1 MQNLEPILIFITVA
15 EMGSFTHAADSLGI
29 QKGRASTAVRK
40 LEEDVGVRLL
50 HRTTR
55 SVQLTEDG
63 RAFHARARDLL
74 AEVDDLHSMF
84 AGDRVALRGRLR
96 VDLPTEVARTTIVPA
111 LPDFM
116 ATHPELELE
125 VSSTDRQVD
134 LVQEGFDCV
143 LRLGPITGRD
153 ADCPPAGPVAHG
165 QRCQSRLSGALWRPS
180 IARRSPASGTSDNSF
195 FDDAG
200 RKTQWMGISGRRQL
214 RDASVARCATRQQ
227 RADLRSR
234 CPRRPWPDSGAT
246 LGDWPILGEWS
257 ACGDHTRFSS
267 PGARR
272 VPRRST
278 SEQSVAPSPRIH
290 EMDRRCADAV
300 SGIAR
305 RTSSSGSRN
314 YHFEG
319 ISRGRSNRMRRCG
332 VFCIAQA
339 RRCAAQSRRPPIRHR
354 DERPPQTTEEPHFR
368 MGLLDSLMPVFCSSN
383 PSYSRHGR
391 DLLAGVA

>member
-15 EMGSFTHAADSLGI
+15 EMGSFTRAADSLGI

-63 RAFHARARDLL
+63 RVFHARARDLL

-143 LRLGPITGRD
+143 LRLGPIRGRD

-200 RKTQWMGISGRRQL
+200 RKTLWMGISGRRQL
-214 RDASVARCATRQQ
+214 RDASVARCAARQQ

-267 PGARR
+267 PG
-272 VPRRST
+272 RSPC
-278 SEQSVAPSPRIH
+278 PS
-290 EMDRRCADAV
+290 
-300 SGIAR
+300 S
-305 RTSSSGSRN
+305 
-314 YHFEG
+314 
-319 ISRGRSNRMRRCG
+319 
-332 VFCIAQA
+332 
-339 RRCAAQSRRPPIRHR
+339 
-354 DERPPQTTEEPHFR
+354 
-368 MGLLDSLMPVFCSSN
+368 
-383 PSYSRHGR
+383 
-391 DLLAGVA
+391 